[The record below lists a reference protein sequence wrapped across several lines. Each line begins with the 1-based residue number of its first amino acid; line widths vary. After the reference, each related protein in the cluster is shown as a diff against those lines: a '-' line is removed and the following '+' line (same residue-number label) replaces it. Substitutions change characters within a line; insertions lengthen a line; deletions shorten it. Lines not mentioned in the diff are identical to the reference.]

1 MAKVV
6 FTEGTLAKVLA
17 DTGWPTTVDIA
28 LSTKPCSGGGAH
40 VVGDTLA
47 GAAFGEVTG
56 ATGYGRQSVAEPAAN
71 SSGTKTWPAA
81 TFATGAATDW
91 PADVKSAVVI
101 DPATS
106 KLLAAIDLSA
116 TRNMAAANTTVTFTL
131 TTTSAVT

>member
-17 DTGWPTTVDIA
+17 DTGWPTPLNVA

-56 ATGYGRQSVAEPAAN
+56 TGYARQAITEPAAA
-71 SSGTKTWPAA
+71 SDGTKTWPTA
-81 TFATGAATDW
+81 TFSTGAATDW
-91 PADVKSAVVI
+91 SAAVKSAVII
-101 DPATS
+101 DPTTS
-106 KLLAAIDLSA
+106 KLLAALDLSA
-116 TRNMAAANTTVTFTL
+116 TRDMSAANTTVTFTL
-131 TTTSAVT
+131 TTTSAVS